1 MSDLKFSIIGSGSIG
16 IGWAIVFARAG
27 YKVKVYDIEE
37 SALRNFE
44 NQVKN
49 RLELL
54 DDNKLLTNSPKKIAA
69 KIKTTLDLT
78 DAVSDADFVQE
89 CGPENLEIKRELFTK
104 LANLAKSD
112 AIIASSSSALRPSE
126 FASNIASNER
136 CLVVHP
142 GNPPYLIS
150 IAEVVPAEFTS
161 EEAIKTCIDLLTKV
175 GIIPIRVNN
184 EPQGFVFNRLQGA
197 ILREAYCLVR
207 DGVISPTD
215 LDLIVTEGLGKR
227 WSIVGPFATS
237 ALNVRGGIKAH
248 VARMGKSYFE
258 MGRERGQND
267 PWDGA
272 LVERVAAD
280 IESKLPD
287 AKWEKNTQKRDL
299 ALMKLTKLFEK
310 VIKP

>member
-1 MSDLKFSIIGSGSIG
+1 LSDPKFSIIGSGSIG

-27 YKVKVYDIEE
+27 YSVKVFDIEE
-37 SALRNFE
+37 AALKNFNTQIKSRLALLRE
-44 NQVKN
+44 N
-49 RLELL
+49 ELL
-54 DDNKLLTNSPKKIAA
+54 AENPQAVLERIQ
-69 KIKTTLDLT
+69 TTLDLAE
-78 DAVSDADFVQE
+78 AVAEADYIQE
-89 CGPENLEIKRELFTK
+89 CGPESVEIKRELFTK
-104 LANLAKSD
+104 LANLAKPE
-112 AIIASSSSALRPSE
+112 AILASSSSALRPSE
-126 FASNIASNER
+126 FASDVASNER

-161 EEAIKTCIDLLTKV
+161 EEAIKTCTDLLTKV

-227 WSIVGPFATS
+227 WSIVGPFSTS

-258 MGRERGQND
+258 MGKERGQND
-267 PWDGA
+267 PWDES
-272 LVERVAAD
+272 LVDIVAAD
-280 IESKLPD
+280 IDKKLPD
-287 AKWEKNTQKRDL
+287 ANWEENTKKRDL
-299 ALMKLTKLFEK
+299 ALMKLNKLFEK
-310 VIKP
+310 VVKP

>member
-1 MSDLKFSIIGSGSIG
+1 MSDPKFSIIGSGSIG

-27 YKVKVYDIEE
+27 YKVKVFDVEE

-44 NQVKN
+44 IQVKS

-54 DDNKLLTNSPKKIAA
+54 DENKLLDDSPKKI
-69 KIKTTLDLT
+69 ISRIQTTLDLAE
-78 DAVSDADFVQE
+78 AVAGANYVQE
-89 CGPENLEIKRELFTK
+89 CGPEKLELKRELFTK
-104 LANLAKSD
+104 LAALTNPDVIL
-112 AIIASSSSALRPSE
+112 ASSSSALRTSE
-126 FASNIASNER
+126 FASGIATNAR

-150 IAEVVPAEFTS
+150 VAEVVPADFTS
-161 EEAIKTCIDLLTKV
+161 NESVEVCKKLLTKV
-175 GIIPIRVNN
+175 GIIPIQVNN

-258 MGRERGQND
+258 MGKERGQND
-267 PWDGA
+267 PWDQE

-280 IESKLPD
+280 IENKLPD
-287 AKWEKNTQKRDL
+287 AQWEKNTEKRDL
-299 ALMKLTKLFEK
+299 ALMKLSKLFRKVEK
-310 VIKP
+310 P

>member
-1 MSDLKFSIIGSGSIG
+1 LSDPKFSIIGSGSIG

-44 NQVKN
+44 SQVKN

-54 DDNKLLTNSPKKIAA
+54 DENKLLTSSPKKIMGR
-69 KIKTTLDLT
+69 IQTTLDLAE
-78 DAVSDADFVQE
+78 AVAGADYVQE
-89 CGPENLEIKRELFTK
+89 CGPENLELKRDLFTK
-104 LANLAKSD
+104 LVSLAKPD
-112 AIIASSSSALRPSE
+112 AILASSSSALRPSE

-150 IAEVVPAEFTS
+150 IAEVVPAKFTS
-161 EEAIKTCIDLLTKV
+161 EQSIKTCTDFLIKV

-227 WSIVGPFATS
+227 WSIIGPFATS
-237 ALNVRGGIKAH
+237 ALNVRGGIRAH

-267 PWDGA
+267 PWDEA

-287 AKWEKNTQKRDL
+287 AKWEKNTEKRDL
-299 ALMKLTKLFEK
+299 ALMKLNKLLGK
-310 VIKP
+310 IVKP

>member
-1 MSDLKFSIIGSGSIG
+1 MSDPKFSIVGSGSIG

-44 NQVKN
+44 IQVKN

-54 DDNKLLTNSPKKIAA
+54 DENKLLTSSPKKIMA
-69 KIKTTLDLT
+69 KIQTTLDLAE
-78 DAVSDADFVQE
+78 AVAGADYVQE
-89 CGPENLEIKRELFTK
+89 CGPENLEVKREVFTK
-104 LANLAKSD
+104 LVGLAKPD
-112 AIIASSSSALRPSE
+112 AILASSSSALRPSE
-126 FASNIASNER
+126 FSSEITSNER

-150 IAEVVPAEFTS
+150 IAEVVPAKFTS
-161 EEAIKTCIDLLTKV
+161 EQSIKTCTDLLTKV

-237 ALNVRGGIKAH
+237 ALNVRGGIRAH

-267 PWDGA
+267 PWDEA

-287 AKWEKNTQKRDL
+287 AKWEKNIEKRDL
-299 ALMKLTKLFEK
+299 ALMKLNKLLGK
-310 VIKP
+310 IVKP

>member
-1 MSDLKFSIIGSGSIG
+1 LSDPKFSIIGSGSIG

-44 NQVKN
+44 SQIKN

-54 DDNKLLTNSPKKIAA
+54 DENKLLTDSTKKIAA
-69 KIKTTLDLT
+69 RIQTTLDLAE
-78 DAVSDADFVQE
+78 AVAGADYVQE
-89 CGPENLEIKRELFTK
+89 CGPENLELKRDLFTK
-104 LANLAKSD
+104 LVSIAKPD
-112 AIIASSSSALRPSE
+112 AIIASSSSALRPSD
-126 FASNIASNER
+126 FASNIVSNER

-150 IAEVVPAEFTS
+150 IAEVVPAKFTS
-161 EEAIKTCIDLLTKV
+161 EQSIKTCIDLLTKV

-227 WSIVGPFATS
+227 WSIIGPFATS
-237 ALNVRGGIKAH
+237 ALNVRGGIRAH

-267 PWDGA
+267 PWDEA
-272 LVERVAAD
+272 LVERVATD
-280 IESKLPD
+280 IENKLPD
-287 AKWEKNTQKRDL
+287 AKWEKNTEKRDL
-299 ALMKLTKLFEK
+299 ALMKLNRLLGKI
-310 VIKP
+310 VKP

>member
-1 MSDLKFSIIGSGSIG
+1 MSDPKFSIVGSGSIG

-44 NQVKN
+44 SQVKN

-54 DDNKLLTNSPKKIAA
+54 DENKLLTDSTKKIAA
-69 KIKTTLDLT
+69 RIQTTLDLAE
-78 DAVSDADFVQE
+78 AVAGADYVQE
-89 CGPENLEIKRELFTK
+89 CGPENLELKRDLFTK
-104 LANLAKSD
+104 LVSIAKPD
-112 AIIASSSSALRPSE
+112 AIIASSSSALRPSD
-126 FASNIASNER
+126 FASNIVSNER

-150 IAEVVPAEFTS
+150 IAEVVPAKFTS
-161 EEAIKTCIDLLTKV
+161 EQSIKTCIDLLTKV

-237 ALNVRGGIKAH
+237 ALNVRGGIRAH

-267 PWDGA
+267 PWDEA
-272 LVERVAAD
+272 LVERVATD
-280 IESKLPD
+280 IENKLPD
-287 AKWEKNTQKRDL
+287 AKWEKNTEKRDL
-299 ALMKLTKLFEK
+299 ALMKLNRLLGKI
-310 VIKP
+310 VKP

>member
-54 DDNKLLTNSPKKIAA
+54 DANKLLTNSPMKIAA
-69 KIKTTLDLT
+69 RIKTTLDLT

>member
-1 MSDLKFSIIGSGSIG
+1 MSDPKFSIIGSGSIG

-27 YKVKVYDIEE
+27 YSVKVFDIEE
-37 SALRNFE
+37 AALKNF
-44 NQVKN
+44 NTQVKA

-54 DDNKLLTNSPKKIAA
+54 RENELLAENPQAVLERIQ
-69 KIKTTLDLT
+69 TTLDLAE
-78 DAVSDADFVQE
+78 AVAEADYIQE
-89 CGPENLEIKRELFTK
+89 CGPESVEIKRDLFAK
-104 LANLAKSD
+104 LLNLAKSD
-112 AIIASSSSALRPSE
+112 AIIASSSSALKASE
-126 FASNIASNER
+126 FAADLTDNET

-150 IAEVVPAEFTS
+150 IAEVVPAKFTTDA
-161 EEAIKTCIDLLTKV
+161 AIARCTELLTKV

-258 MGRERGQND
+258 MGKERGQND
-267 PWDGA
+267 PWDES
-272 LVERVAAD
+272 LVDIVAAD
-280 IESKLPD
+280 IEKKLPD
-287 AKWEKNTQKRDL
+287 ANWEENTKKRDL
-299 ALMKLTKLFEK
+299 ALMKLNKLFEK
-310 VIKP
+310 VVKP

>member
-1 MSDLKFSIIGSGSIG
+1 LSDPKFSIIGSGSIG

-54 DDNKLLTNSPKKIAA
+54 DENKLLTNSPKKIAA
-69 KIKTTLDLT
+69 RIKTTLDLAE
-78 DAVSDADFVQE
+78 AVSDADFVQE

-104 LANLAKSD
+104 LANLAKPD

-161 EEAIKTCIDLLTKV
+161 EETIKTCIDLLTKV

-207 DGVISPTD
+207 DGVI
-215 LDLIVTEGLGKR
+215 
-227 WSIVGPFATS
+227 
-237 ALNVRGGIKAH
+237 
-248 VARMGKSYFE
+248 
-258 MGRERGQND
+258 
-267 PWDGA
+267 
-272 LVERVAAD
+272 
-280 IESKLPD
+280 
-287 AKWEKNTQKRDL
+287 
-299 ALMKLTKLFEK
+299 
-310 VIKP
+310 

>member
-1 MSDLKFSIIGSGSIG
+1 MSDPKFSIIGSGSIG

-54 DDNKLLTNSPKKIAA
+54 DENKLLANSPKKIAA
-69 KIKTTLDLT
+69 RIKTTLDLT
-78 DAVSDADFVQE
+78 EAVSDADFVQE

-104 LANLAKSD
+104 LANLAKPD

-142 GNPPYLIS
+142 GNPPYLIA

-267 PWDGA
+267 PWDEA

-280 IESKLPD
+280 IENKLPD

>member
-1 MSDLKFSIIGSGSIG
+1 LSDPKFSIIGSGSIG

-27 YKVKVYDIEE
+27 YKVKVFDVEE

-44 NQVKN
+44 IQVKN

-54 DDNKLLTNSPKKIAA
+54 DENKLLDDSPKKIAA
-69 KIKTTLDLT
+69 RIETTLDLAE
-78 DAVSDADFVQE
+78 AVAGADYVQE
-89 CGPENLEIKRELFTK
+89 CGPENLELKRELFTK
-104 LANLAKSD
+104 LAGLTNPDVIL
-112 AIIASSSSALRPSE
+112 ASSSSALRTSE
-126 FASNIASNER
+126 FASGIASNER

-150 IAEVVPAEFTS
+150 VAEVVPADFTS
-161 EEAIKTCIDLLTKV
+161 NESVEVCKKILIKV
-175 GIIPIRVNN
+175 GIIPIQVNN

-258 MGRERGQND
+258 MGKERGQND
-267 PWDGA
+267 PWDQE

-280 IESKLPD
+280 IENKLPD
-287 AKWEKNTQKRDL
+287 AQWEKNTEKRDL
-299 ALMKLTKLFEK
+299 ALMKLNKLFRKVEK
-310 VIKP
+310 P

>member
-1 MSDLKFSIIGSGSIG
+1 LSDPKFSIIGSGSIG

-27 YKVKVYDIEE
+27 YSVKVFDIEE
-37 SALRNFE
+37 AALKNF
-44 NQVKN
+44 NTQIKS

-54 DDNKLLTNSPKKIAA
+54 GENELLAENPQAVLERIQ
-69 KIKTTLDLT
+69 TTLDLAE
-78 DAVSDADFVQE
+78 AVAEADYIQE
-89 CGPENLEIKRELFTK
+89 CGPESVEIKRELFTK
-104 LANLAKSD
+104 LANLAKPD
-112 AIIASSSSALRPSE
+112 AILASSSSALRPSE
-126 FASNIASNER
+126 FASDVASNER

-150 IAEVVPAEFTS
+150 IAEVVPAQFTTDA
-161 EEAIKTCIDLLTKV
+161 AIARCTELLTKV

-227 WSIVGPFATS
+227 WSIIGPFATS

-258 MGRERGQND
+258 MGKERGQND
-267 PWDGA
+267 PWDKS
-272 LVERVAAD
+272 LVEVVAAD
-280 IESKLPD
+280 IDKKLPD
-287 AKWEKNTQKRDL
+287 ANWEENTKKRDL
-299 ALMKLTKLFEK
+299 ALMKLNKLFEK
-310 VIKP
+310 VVKP

>member
-1 MSDLKFSIIGSGSIG
+1 MSDPKFSIIGSGSIG

-27 YKVKVYDIEE
+27 YSVKVFDIEE
-37 SALRNFE
+37 AALKNFNTQIKSRLALLRE
-44 NQVKN
+44 N
-49 RLELL
+49 ELL
-54 DDNKLLTNSPKKIAA
+54 AENPQAVLERIQ
-69 KIKTTLDLT
+69 TTLDLAE
-78 DAVSDADFVQE
+78 AVAEADYIQE
-89 CGPENLEIKRELFTK
+89 CGPESVEIKRELFTK
-104 LANLAKSD
+104 LANLAKPE
-112 AIIASSSSALRPSE
+112 AILASSSSALRPSE
-126 FASNIASNER
+126 FASDVASNER

-161 EEAIKTCIDLLTKV
+161 EEAIKTCTDLLTKV

-258 MGRERGQND
+258 MGKERGQND
-267 PWDGA
+267 PWDES
-272 LVERVAAD
+272 LVDIVAAD
-280 IESKLPD
+280 IEKKLPD
-287 AKWEKNTQKRDL
+287 ANWEENTKKRDL
-299 ALMKLTKLFEK
+299 ALMKLNKLFEK
-310 VIKP
+310 VVKP

>member
-1 MSDLKFSIIGSGSIG
+1 M
-16 IGWAIVFARAG
+16 
-27 YKVKVYDIEE
+27 
-37 SALRNFE
+37 
-44 NQVKN
+44 
-49 RLELL
+49 
-54 DDNKLLTNSPKKIAA
+54 A
-69 KIKTTLDLT
+69 KIQTTLDLAE
-78 DAVSDADFVQE
+78 AVAGADYVQE
-89 CGPENLEIKRELFTK
+89 CGPENLELKRELFTK
-104 LANLAKSD
+104 LAGLAKPD
-112 AIIASSSSALRPSE
+112 AILASSSSALRPSE
-126 FASNIASNER
+126 FASDIAGNER

-150 IAEVVPAEFTS
+150 IAEVVPAKFTS
-161 EEAIKTCIDLLTKV
+161 EQSIKTCTDLLTKV

-267 PWDGA
+267 PWDEA

-287 AKWEKNTQKRDL
+287 AKWEKNTEKRDL
-299 ALMKLTKLFEK
+299 ALMKLNKLLAK
-310 VIKP
+310 IVKP

>member
-1 MSDLKFSIIGSGSIG
+1 LSDPKFSIIGSGSIG

-27 YKVKVYDIEE
+27 YSVKVFDIEE
-37 SALRNFE
+37 AALKNF
-44 NQVKN
+44 NTQIKS

-54 DDNKLLTNSPKKIAA
+54 GENELLAENPQAVLERIQ
-69 KIKTTLDLT
+69 TTLDLAE
-78 DAVSDADFVQE
+78 AVAEADYIQE
-89 CGPENLEIKRELFTK
+89 CGPESVEIKRELFTK
-104 LANLAKSD
+104 LANLAKTD
-112 AIIASSSSALRPSE
+112 AILASSSSALRPSE
-126 FASNIASNER
+126 FASDVASNER

-150 IAEVVPAEFTS
+150 IAEVVPAKFTTDA
-161 EEAIKTCIDLLTKV
+161 AIARCTELLTKV

-227 WSIVGPFATS
+227 WSIIGPFATS

-258 MGRERGQND
+258 MGKERGQND
-267 PWDGA
+267 PWDES
-272 LVERVAAD
+272 LVNIVAAD
-280 IESKLPD
+280 IDKKLPD
-287 AKWEKNTQKRDL
+287 ANWEENTKKRDL
-299 ALMKLTKLFEK
+299 ALMKLNKLFEK
-310 VIKP
+310 VVKP

>member
-1 MSDLKFSIIGSGSIG
+1 LSDPKFSIVGSGSIG

-44 NQVKN
+44 SQVKN

-54 DDNKLLTNSPKKIAA
+54 DENKLLTDSTKKIAA
-69 KIKTTLDLT
+69 RIQTTLDLAE
-78 DAVSDADFVQE
+78 AVAGADYVQE
-89 CGPENLEIKRELFTK
+89 CGPENLELKRDLFTK
-104 LANLAKSD
+104 LVSIAKPD
-112 AIIASSSSALRPSE
+112 AIIASSSSALRPSD
-126 FASNIASNER
+126 FASNIVSNER

-150 IAEVVPAEFTS
+150 IAEVVPAKFTS
-161 EEAIKTCIDLLTKV
+161 EQSIKTCIDLLTKV

-237 ALNVRGGIKAH
+237 ALNVRGGIRAH

-267 PWDGA
+267 PWDEA
-272 LVERVAAD
+272 LVERVATD
-280 IESKLPD
+280 IENKLPD
-287 AKWEKNTQKRDL
+287 AKWEKNTEKRDL
-299 ALMKLTKLFEK
+299 ALMKLNRLLGKI
-310 VIKP
+310 VKP

>member
-1 MSDLKFSIIGSGSIG
+1 LSDPKFSIIGSGSIG

-27 YKVKVYDIEE
+27 YSVKVFDIEE
-37 SALRNFE
+37 AALKNF
-44 NQVKN
+44 NTQVKA

-54 DDNKLLTNSPKKIAA
+54 RENELLAENPQAVLERIQ
-69 KIKTTLDLT
+69 TTLDLAE
-78 DAVSDADFVQE
+78 AVAEADYIQE
-89 CGPENLEIKRELFTK
+89 CGPESVEIKRDLFAK
-104 LANLAKSD
+104 LLNLAKSD
-112 AIIASSSSALRPSE
+112 AIIASSSSALKASE
-126 FASNIASNER
+126 FAADLTDNET

-150 IAEVVPAEFTS
+150 IAEVVPAKFTTDA
-161 EEAIKTCIDLLTKV
+161 AIARCTELLTKV

-258 MGRERGQND
+258 MGKERGQND
-267 PWDGA
+267 PWDES
-272 LVERVAAD
+272 LVDIVAAD
-280 IESKLPD
+280 IEKKLPD
-287 AKWEKNTQKRDL
+287 ANWEENTKKRDL
-299 ALMKLTKLFEK
+299 ALMKLNKLFEK
-310 VIKP
+310 VVKP

>member
-1 MSDLKFSIIGSGSIG
+1 LSDPKFAIIGSGSIG

-27 YKVKVYDIEE
+27 YNVKVFDIEAA
-37 SALRNFE
+37 ALKNFE
-44 NQVKN
+44 SQVKN

-54 DDNKLLTNSPKKIAA
+54 EENKLLTNSPKKIMSR
-69 KIKTTLDLT
+69 IKTTLDLAE
-78 DAVSDADFVQE
+78 AVSDADYVQE

-112 AIIASSSSALRPSE
+112 AILASSSSALRPSE
-126 FASNIASNER
+126 FASGIESNER

-161 EEAIKTCIDLLTKV
+161 EEAIKTCTDLLTKV
-175 GIIPIRVNN
+175 EIIPIRVNN

-227 WSIVGPFATS
+227 WSIIGPFATS

-248 VARMGKSYFE
+248 VARMGRSYFE
-258 MGRERGQND
+258 MGKERGQND
-267 PWDGA
+267 PWDEA

-280 IESKLPD
+280 IENKLPD

-310 VIKP
+310 VVKP

>member
-1 MSDLKFSIIGSGSIG
+1 LSDPKFSIIGSGSIG

-27 YKVKVYDIEE
+27 YKVKVFDVEE

-44 NQVKN
+44 IQVKS

-54 DDNKLLTNSPKKIAA
+54 DENKLLDDSPKKI
-69 KIKTTLDLT
+69 ISRIQTTLDLAE
-78 DAVSDADFVQE
+78 AVAGANYVQE
-89 CGPENLEIKRELFTK
+89 CGPEKLELKRELFTK
-104 LANLAKSD
+104 LAALTNPDVIL
-112 AIIASSSSALRPSE
+112 ASSSSALRTSE
-126 FASNIASNER
+126 FASGIATNAR

-150 IAEVVPAEFTS
+150 VAEVVPADFTS
-161 EEAIKTCIDLLTKV
+161 NESVEVCKKLLIKV
-175 GIIPIRVNN
+175 GIIPIQVNN

-215 LDLIVTEGLGKR
+215 LDLIVTEGLGRR

-267 PWDGA
+267 PWDQE
-272 LVERVAAD
+272 LVDRVAAD
-280 IESKLPD
+280 IENKLPD
-287 AKWEKNTQKRDL
+287 AQWEKNTAKRDL
-299 ALMKLTKLFEK
+299 ALMKLSKLFKKVEK
-310 VIKP
+310 P

>member
-1 MSDLKFSIIGSGSIG
+1 LSDPKFSIIGSGSIG

-27 YKVKVYDIEE
+27 YKVKVFDVEE

-44 NQVKN
+44 IQVKN

-54 DDNKLLTNSPKKIAA
+54 DENKLLDDSPKKI
-69 KIKTTLDLT
+69 ISRIQTTLDLAE
-78 DAVSDADFVQE
+78 AVAGANYVQE
-89 CGPENLEIKRELFTK
+89 CGPENLELKRELFTK
-104 LANLAKSD
+104 LAGLTGPD
-112 AIIASSSSALRPSE
+112 VILASSSSALRTSE
-126 FASNIASNER
+126 FASGIATNAR

-150 IAEVVPAEFTS
+150 VAEVVPADFTS
-161 EEAIKTCIDLLTKV
+161 NESVEVCKKLLIKV
-175 GIIPIRVNN
+175 GIIPIQVNN

-258 MGRERGQND
+258 MGKERGQND
-267 PWDGA
+267 PWDQE
-272 LVERVAAD
+272 LVDRVAAD
-280 IESKLPD
+280 IENKLPD
-287 AKWEKNTQKRDL
+287 AQWEKNTEKRDL
-299 ALMKLTKLFEK
+299 ALMKLSKLFRKVEK
-310 VIKP
+310 P

>member
-1 MSDLKFSIIGSGSIG
+1 
-16 IGWAIVFARAG
+16 
-27 YKVKVYDIEE
+27 VK
-37 SALRNFE
+37 A
-44 NQVKN
+44 

-54 DDNKLLTNSPKKIAA
+54 GENELLAENPQAVLERIQ
-69 KIKTTLDLT
+69 TTLDLAE
-78 DAVSDADFVQE
+78 AVAEADYIQE
-89 CGPENLEIKRELFTK
+89 CGPESVEIKRELFTK
-104 LANLAKSD
+104 LANLAKTD
-112 AIIASSSSALRPSE
+112 AILASSSSALRPSE
-126 FASNIASNER
+126 FASDVASNER

-150 IAEVVPAEFTS
+150 IAEVVPAKFTTDA
-161 EEAIKTCIDLLTKV
+161 AIARCTELLTKV

-258 MGRERGQND
+258 MGKERGQND
-267 PWDGA
+267 PWDQS
-272 LVERVAAD
+272 LVEVVAAD
-280 IESKLPD
+280 IDKKLPD
-287 AKWEKNTQKRDL
+287 ADWEENTKKRDL
-299 ALMKLTKLFEK
+299 ALMKLNKLFEK
-310 VIKP
+310 VVKP

>member
-1 MSDLKFSIIGSGSIG
+1 LSDPKFSIIGSGSIG

-44 NQVKN
+44 IQVKN

-54 DDNKLLTNSPKKIAA
+54 DENKLLTSSPKKIMAR
-69 KIKTTLDLT
+69 IQTTLDLAE
-78 DAVSDADFVQE
+78 AVSGADYVQE

-104 LANLAKSD
+104 IAGLAKPD
-112 AIIASSSSALRPSE
+112 AILASSSSALRPSE
-126 FASNIASNER
+126 FASDISSNER

-150 IAEVVPAEFTS
+150 IAEVVPAKFTS
-161 EEAIKTCIDLLTKV
+161 EQSIKTCTDLLTKV

-237 ALNVRGGIKAH
+237 ALNVRGGIRAH

-267 PWDGA
+267 PWDEA

-287 AKWEKNTQKRDL
+287 AKWEKNTEKRDL
-299 ALMKLTKLFEK
+299 ALMKLNKLLAK
-310 VIKP
+310 IVKP

>member
-1 MSDLKFSIIGSGSIG
+1 LSDPKFSIIGSGSIG

-27 YKVKVYDIEE
+27 YKVKVFDVEE

-44 NQVKN
+44 IQVKN

-54 DDNKLLTNSPKKIAA
+54 DENKLLDDSPKKIAA
-69 KIKTTLDLT
+69 RIETTLDLAK
-78 DAVSDADFVQE
+78 AVAGADYVQE
-89 CGPENLEIKRELFTK
+89 CGPENLELKRELFTK
-104 LANLAKSD
+104 LAGLTNPDVIL
-112 AIIASSSSALRPSE
+112 ASSSSALRTSE
-126 FASNIASNER
+126 FASGIASNAR

-150 IAEVVPAEFTS
+150 VAEVVPADFTS
-161 EEAIKTCIDLLTKV
+161 NESVEVCKKILIKV
-175 GIIPIRVNN
+175 GIIPIQVNN

-258 MGRERGQND
+258 MGKERGQND
-267 PWDGA
+267 PWDQE
-272 LVERVAAD
+272 LVERVSAD
-280 IESKLPD
+280 IENKLPD
-287 AKWEKNTQKRDL
+287 AQWEANTEKRDL
-299 ALMKLTKLFEK
+299 ALMKLSKLFRKVEK
-310 VIKP
+310 P

>member
-1 MSDLKFSIIGSGSIG
+1 MSDPKFSIIGSGSIG

-37 SALRNFE
+37 SALHNFE

-54 DDNKLLTNSPKKIAA
+54 DENKLLTNSPKKIAA
-69 KIKTTLDLT
+69 RIKTTLDLT
-78 DAVSDADFVQE
+78 EAVSDADFVQE
-89 CGPENLEIKRELFTK
+89 CGPENLEIKRDLFMK
-104 LANLAKSD
+104 LANLAKPD

-267 PWDGA
+267 PWDQS
-272 LVERVAAD
+272 LVEVVAAD
-280 IESKLPD
+280 IDQKLPD
-287 AKWEKNTQKRDL
+287 ANWEENTKKRDL
-299 ALMKLTKLFEK
+299 ALMKLNKLFEK

>member
-1 MSDLKFSIIGSGSIG
+1 MSDPKFSIVGSGSIG

-44 NQVKN
+44 SQVKN

-54 DDNKLLTNSPKKIAA
+54 DENKLLTDSPKKIAA
-69 KIKTTLDLT
+69 RIQTTLDLAE
-78 DAVSDADFVQE
+78 AVAGADYVQE
-89 CGPENLEIKRELFTK
+89 CGPENLELKRDLFTK
-104 LANLAKSD
+104 LVSIAKPD
-112 AIIASSSSALRPSE
+112 AIIASSSSALRPSD
-126 FASNIASNER
+126 FASNIVSNER

-150 IAEVVPAEFTS
+150 IAEVVPAKFTS
-161 EEAIKTCIDLLTKV
+161 EQSIKTCIDLLTKV

-237 ALNVRGGIKAH
+237 ALNVRGGIRAH

-267 PWDGA
+267 PWDEA
-272 LVERVAAD
+272 LVERVATD
-280 IESKLPD
+280 IENKLPD
-287 AKWEKNTQKRDL
+287 AKWEKNTEKRDL
-299 ALMKLTKLFEK
+299 ALMKLNRLLGKI
-310 VIKP
+310 VKP

>member
-1 MSDLKFSIIGSGSIG
+1 MFDPKFSIIGSGSIG

-27 YKVKVYDIEE
+27 YSVKVFDIEE
-37 SALRNFE
+37 AALKNF
-44 NQVKN
+44 NTQVKA

-54 DDNKLLTNSPKKIAA
+54 RENELLAEKPQAVLERIQ
-69 KIKTTLDLT
+69 TTLDLAE
-78 DAVSDADFVQE
+78 AVAEADYIQE
-89 CGPENLEIKRELFTK
+89 CGPESVEIKRELFTK
-104 LANLAKSD
+104 LANLAKPE
-112 AIIASSSSALRPSE
+112 AILASSSSALRPSE
-126 FASNIASNER
+126 FASDVASNER

-161 EEAIKTCIDLLTKV
+161 EEAIETCTDLLTKV

-267 PWDGA
+267 PWDEA

>member
-1 MSDLKFSIIGSGSIG
+1 MSDPKFSIIGSGSIG

-27 YKVKVYDIEE
+27 YNVKVFDIEAA
-37 SALRNFE
+37 ALTNFE
-44 NQVKN
+44 AQVKT

-54 DDNKLLTNSPKKIAA
+54 KENELLTENPQAVLGRMQ
-69 KIKTTLDLT
+69 TTLDLAE
-78 DAVSDADFVQE
+78 AVSDADYIQE
-89 CGPENLEIKRELFTK
+89 CGPESVEIKRDLFAK
-104 LANLAKSD
+104 LLTLAKPD
-112 AIIASSSSALRPSE
+112 AIIASSSSALRASE
-126 FASNIASNER
+126 FAADLAGNER

-150 IAEVVPAEFTS
+150 IAEVVPAKFTTDS
-161 EEAIKTCIDLLTKV
+161 AIARCIELLKKV
-175 GIIPIRVNN
+175 AIIPIRVNN

-258 MGRERGQND
+258 MGKERGQND
-267 PWDGA
+267 PWDQS
-272 LVERVAAD
+272 LVEVVAAD
-280 IESKLPD
+280 IDKKLPD
-287 AKWEKNTQKRDL
+287 ANWEENTKKRDL
-299 ALMKLTKLFEK
+299 ALMKLNKLFEK
-310 VIKP
+310 VIRP

>member
-1 MSDLKFSIIGSGSIG
+1 LSDPKFSIIGSGSIG

-27 YKVKVYDIEE
+27 YKVKVFDVEE

-44 NQVKN
+44 IQVKS

-54 DDNKLLTNSPKKIAA
+54 DENKLLDDSPKKINAR
-69 KIKTTLDLT
+69 IQTTLDL
-78 DAVSDADFVQE
+78 AEALAGANYVQE
-89 CGPENLEIKRELFTK
+89 CGPEKLELKRELFTK
-104 LANLAKSD
+104 LAALTNPDVIL
-112 AIIASSSSALRPSE
+112 ASSSSALRTSE
-126 FASNIASNER
+126 FASGIATNAR

-150 IAEVVPAEFTS
+150 VAEVVPADFTS
-161 EEAIKTCIDLLTKV
+161 NESVEVCKKLLTKV
-175 GIIPIRVNN
+175 GIIPIQVNN

-258 MGRERGQND
+258 MGKERGQND
-267 PWDGA
+267 PWDQE
-272 LVERVAAD
+272 LVDRVAAD
-280 IESKLPD
+280 IENKLPD
-287 AKWEKNTQKRDL
+287 AQWEKNTEKRDL
-299 ALMKLTKLFEK
+299 ALMKLSKLFKKVEK
-310 VIKP
+310 P

>member
-1 MSDLKFSIIGSGSIG
+1 MSDPKFSIIGSGSIG

-27 YKVKVYDIEE
+27 YSVKVFDIEE
-37 SALRNFE
+37 AALKNF
-44 NQVKN
+44 NTQVKA

-54 DDNKLLTNSPKKIAA
+54 RENELLAENPQAVLERIQ
-69 KIKTTLDLT
+69 TTLDLAE
-78 DAVSDADFVQE
+78 AVAEADYIQE
-89 CGPENLEIKRELFTK
+89 CGPESVEIKRDLFAK
-104 LANLAKSD
+104 LLNLAKSD
-112 AIIASSSSALRPSE
+112 AIIASSSSALKASE
-126 FASNIASNER
+126 FAADLTDNET

-150 IAEVVPAEFTS
+150 IAEVVPAKFTTDA
-161 EEAIKTCIDLLTKV
+161 AIARCTELLTKV

-207 DGVISPTD
+207 DGVISPAD

-258 MGRERGQND
+258 MGKERGQND
-267 PWDGA
+267 PWDES
-272 LVERVAAD
+272 LVDIVAAD
-280 IESKLPD
+280 IEKKLPD
-287 AKWEKNTQKRDL
+287 ANWEENTKKRDL
-299 ALMKLTKLFEK
+299 ALMKLNKLFEQ
-310 VIKP
+310 VVKP

>member
-1 MSDLKFSIIGSGSIG
+1 MSDPKFSIIGSGSIG

-27 YKVKVYDIEE
+27 YSVKVFDIEE
-37 SALRNFE
+37 AALKNFNTQIKSRLALLRE
-44 NQVKN
+44 N
-49 RLELL
+49 ELL
-54 DDNKLLTNSPKKIAA
+54 AENPQAVLERIQ
-69 KIKTTLDLT
+69 TTLDLAE
-78 DAVSDADFVQE
+78 AVAEADYIQE
-89 CGPENLEIKRELFTK
+89 CGPESIEIKRELFTK
-104 LANLAKSD
+104 LANLAKPY
-112 AIIASSSSALRPSE
+112 AILASSSSALRPSE
-126 FASNIASNER
+126 FASDVASNER

-161 EEAIKTCIDLLTKV
+161 EEAIKTCTDLLTKV

-258 MGRERGQND
+258 MGKERGQND
-267 PWDGA
+267 PWDES
-272 LVERVAAD
+272 LVDIVAAD
-280 IESKLPD
+280 IEKKLPD
-287 AKWEKNTQKRDL
+287 ANWEENTKKRDL
-299 ALMKLTKLFEK
+299 ALMKLNKLFEK
-310 VIKP
+310 VVKP

>member
-1 MSDLKFSIIGSGSIG
+1 MSDPKFSIVGSGSIG

-44 NQVKN
+44 SQVKN

-54 DDNKLLTNSPKKIAA
+54 DENKLLTDSTKKIAA
-69 KIKTTLDLT
+69 RIQTTLDLAE
-78 DAVSDADFVQE
+78 AVAGADYVQE
-89 CGPENLEIKRELFTK
+89 CGPENLELKRDLFTK
-104 LANLAKSD
+104 LVSIAKPD
-112 AIIASSSSALRPSE
+112 AIIASSSSALRPSD
-126 FASNIASNER
+126 FASNIVSNER

-150 IAEVVPAEFTS
+150 IAEVVPAKFTS
-161 EEAIKTCIDLLTKV
+161 EQSIKTCIDLLTKV

-227 WSIVGPFATS
+227 WSIIGPFATS
-237 ALNVRGGIKAH
+237 ALNVRGGIRAH

-267 PWDGA
+267 PWDEA
-272 LVERVAAD
+272 LVERVATD
-280 IESKLPD
+280 IENKLPD
-287 AKWEKNTQKRDL
+287 AKWEKNTEKRDL
-299 ALMKLTKLFEK
+299 ALMKLNRLLGKI
-310 VIKP
+310 VKP

>member
-1 MSDLKFSIIGSGSIG
+1 MSDPKFSIIGSGSIG

-27 YKVKVYDIEE
+27 YSVKVFDIEE
-37 SALRNFE
+37 AALKNFNTQIKSRLALLRE
-44 NQVKN
+44 N
-49 RLELL
+49 ELL
-54 DDNKLLTNSPKKIAA
+54 AENPQAVLERIQ
-69 KIKTTLDLT
+69 TTLDLAE
-78 DAVSDADFVQE
+78 AVAEADYIQE
-89 CGPENLEIKRELFTK
+89 CGPESVEIKRELFTK
-104 LANLAKSD
+104 LANLAKPE
-112 AIIASSSSALRPSE
+112 AILASSSSALRPSE
-126 FASNIASNER
+126 FASDVASNER

-161 EEAIKTCIDLLTKV
+161 EEAIKTCTDLLTKV

-258 MGRERGQND
+258 MGKERGQND
-267 PWDGA
+267 PWDES
-272 LVERVAAD
+272 LVDIVAAD
-280 IESKLPD
+280 IDKKLPD
-287 AKWEKNTQKRDL
+287 ANWEENTKKRDL
-299 ALMKLTKLFEK
+299 ALMKLNKLFEK
-310 VIKP
+310 VVKP

>member
-1 MSDLKFSIIGSGSIG
+1 MSDPKFSIIGSGSIG

-27 YKVKVYDIEE
+27 YSVKVFDIEE
-37 SALRNFE
+37 AALKNFNTQIKSRLALLRE
-44 NQVKN
+44 N
-49 RLELL
+49 ELL
-54 DDNKLLTNSPKKIAA
+54 AENPQAVLERIQ
-69 KIKTTLDLT
+69 TTLDLAE
-78 DAVSDADFVQE
+78 AVAEADYIQE
-89 CGPENLEIKRELFTK
+89 CGPESVEIKRELFTK
-104 LANLAKSD
+104 LANLAKPD
-112 AIIASSSSALRPSE
+112 AILASSSSALRPSE
-126 FASNIASNER
+126 FASDVASNER

-142 GNPPYLIS
+142 GNPPYMIS
-150 IAEVVPAEFTS
+150 IAEVVPAKFTTDA
-161 EEAIKTCIDLLTKV
+161 AIARCTELLTKV

-258 MGRERGQND
+258 MGKERGQND
-267 PWDGA
+267 PWDES
-272 LVERVAAD
+272 LVDIVAAD
-280 IESKLPD
+280 IDKKLPD
-287 AKWEKNTQKRDL
+287 ANWEENTKKRDL
-299 ALMKLTKLFEK
+299 ALMKLNKLFEK
-310 VIKP
+310 VVKP

>member
-1 MSDLKFSIIGSGSIG
+1 MSDPKFSIIGSGSIG

-27 YKVKVYDIEE
+27 YSVKVFDIEE
-37 SALRNFE
+37 AALKNFNTQIKSRLALLRE
-44 NQVKN
+44 N
-49 RLELL
+49 ELL
-54 DDNKLLTNSPKKIAA
+54 AENPQAVLERIQ
-69 KIKTTLDLT
+69 TTLDLAE
-78 DAVSDADFVQE
+78 AVAEADYIQE
-89 CGPENLEIKRELFTK
+89 CGPESVEIKRDLFAK
-104 LANLAKSD
+104 LLNLAKSD
-112 AIIASSSSALRPSE
+112 AIIASSSSALKASE
-126 FASNIASNER
+126 FAADLTDNET

-150 IAEVVPAEFTS
+150 IAEVVPAKFTTDA
-161 EEAIKTCIDLLTKV
+161 AIARCTELLTKV

-258 MGRERGQND
+258 MGKERGQND
-267 PWDGA
+267 PWDES
-272 LVERVAAD
+272 LVDIVAAD
-280 IESKLPD
+280 IEKKLPD
-287 AKWEKNTQKRDL
+287 ANWEENTKKRDL
-299 ALMKLTKLFEK
+299 ALMKLNKLFEK
-310 VIKP
+310 VVKP

>member
-1 MSDLKFSIIGSGSIG
+1 MSDPKFSIIGSGSIG

-27 YKVKVYDIEE
+27 YKVKVFDVEE

-44 NQVKN
+44 IQVKS

-54 DDNKLLTNSPKKIAA
+54 DENKLLDDSPKKI
-69 KIKTTLDLT
+69 ISRIQTTLDLAE
-78 DAVSDADFVQE
+78 AVAGANYVQE
-89 CGPENLEIKRELFTK
+89 CGPEKLELKRELFTK
-104 LANLAKSD
+104 LAALTNPDVIL
-112 AIIASSSSALRPSE
+112 ASSSSALRTSE
-126 FASNIASNER
+126 FASGIATNAR

-150 IAEVVPAEFTS
+150 VAEVVPADFTS
-161 EEAIKTCIDLLTKV
+161 NESVEVCKKLLIRV
-175 GIIPIRVNN
+175 GIIPIQVNN

-267 PWDGA
+267 PWDQE
-272 LVERVAAD
+272 LVDRVAAD
-280 IESKLPD
+280 IENKLPD
-287 AKWEKNTQKRDL
+287 AQWEKNTAKRDL
-299 ALMKLTKLFEK
+299 ALMKLSKLFKKVEK
-310 VIKP
+310 P

>member
-1 MSDLKFSIIGSGSIG
+1 MSDPKFSIIGSGSIG

-27 YKVKVYDIEE
+27 YKVKVFDVEE

-44 NQVKN
+44 IQVKS

-54 DDNKLLTNSPKKIAA
+54 DENKLLDDSPKKI
-69 KIKTTLDLT
+69 ISRIQTTLDLAE
-78 DAVSDADFVQE
+78 AVAGANYVQE
-89 CGPENLEIKRELFTK
+89 CGPEKLELKRELFTK
-104 LANLAKSD
+104 LAALTNPDVIL
-112 AIIASSSSALRPSE
+112 ASSSSALRTSE
-126 FASNIASNER
+126 FASGIATNAR
-136 CLVVHP
+136 CIVVHP

-150 IAEVVPAEFTS
+150 VAEVVPADFTS
-161 EEAIKTCIDLLTKV
+161 NESVEVCKKLLIKV
-175 GIIPIRVNN
+175 GIIPIQVNN

-258 MGRERGQND
+258 MGKERGQND
-267 PWDGA
+267 PWDQE
-272 LVERVAAD
+272 LVDRVAAD
-280 IESKLPD
+280 IENKLPD
-287 AKWEKNTQKRDL
+287 AQWEKNTEKRDL
-299 ALMKLTKLFEK
+299 ALMKLSKLFKKVEK
-310 VIKP
+310 P

>member
-1 MSDLKFSIIGSGSIG
+1 MSDPKFSIIGSGSIG

-27 YKVKVYDIEE
+27 YSVKVFDIEE
-37 SALRNFE
+37 AALKNFNTQIKSRLALLRE
-44 NQVKN
+44 N
-49 RLELL
+49 ELL
-54 DDNKLLTNSPKKIAA
+54 AENPQAVLERIQ
-69 KIKTTLDLT
+69 TTLDLAE
-78 DAVSDADFVQE
+78 AVAEADYIQE
-89 CGPENLEIKRELFTK
+89 CGPESVEIKRELFTK
-104 LANLAKSD
+104 LANLAKTD

-126 FASNIASNER
+126 FASDVASNER

-161 EEAIKTCIDLLTKV
+161 EEAIKTCTDLLTKV

-207 DGVISPTD
+207 DGVISPAD

-258 MGRERGQND
+258 MGKERGQND
-267 PWDGA
+267 PWDES
-272 LVERVAAD
+272 LVDIVAAD
-280 IESKLPD
+280 IEKKLPD
-287 AKWEKNTQKRDL
+287 ANWEENTKKRDL
-299 ALMKLTKLFEK
+299 ALMKLNKLFEK
-310 VIKP
+310 VVKP

>member
-1 MSDLKFSIIGSGSIG
+1 MSDPKFSIIGSGSIG

-27 YKVKVYDIEE
+27 YSVKVFDIEE
-37 SALRNFE
+37 AALKNF
-44 NQVKN
+44 NTQIKS

-54 DDNKLLTNSPKKIAA
+54 GENELLAENPQAVLERIQ
-69 KIKTTLDLT
+69 TTLDLAE
-78 DAVSDADFVQE
+78 AVAEADYIQE
-89 CGPENLEIKRELFTK
+89 CGPESVEIKRELFTK
-104 LANLAKSD
+104 LANLAKPE
-112 AIIASSSSALRPSE
+112 AILASSSSALRPSE
-126 FASNIASNER
+126 FASDVASNER

-161 EEAIKTCIDLLTKV
+161 EEAIKTCTDLLTKV

-227 WSIVGPFATS
+227 WSIIGPFATS

-258 MGRERGQND
+258 MGKERGQND
-267 PWDGA
+267 PWDES
-272 LVERVAAD
+272 LVDIVAAD
-280 IESKLPD
+280 IDKKLPD
-287 AKWEKNTQKRDL
+287 ANWEENTKKRDL
-299 ALMKLTKLFEK
+299 ALMKLNKLFEK
-310 VIKP
+310 VVKP